1 MGDGINDSP
10 SLINSDVGISVDTAV
25 DIAKD
30 IGMEIICITADKDS
44 PLARISD
51 HVLSSYEELP
61 LFNESKEPLSHLAC
75 MAIGDALLYAIKIYL
90 MDKDTH
96 PNSNIKKRTDDM
108 EMFLSSTKL

>member
-1 MGDGINDSP
+1 MYIKDDFN
-10 SLINSDVGISVDTAV
+10 VKVVA
-25 DIAKD
+25 IAKE
-30 IGMEIICITADKDS
+30 IGKENICITADKDS
-44 PLARISD
+44 PLAIISV
-51 HVLSSYEELP
+51 HVLSIFEELP